1 MPLKATCS
9 SCGKTFGVPDKF
21 AGKRFKCKNCGEPV
35 RAPELET
42 DDDLFDDMDFG
53 GGESV
58 QDELPPKSQ
67 KSGKSKKS
75 KKSKKGGGG
84 GSRIAV
90 IAGAAVAGFF
100 ALLVAVGVI
109 VKIAPLLASMA
120 TPLSWQ
126 EYTTPDGVVTLQ
138 MPGTVKTVKVGM
150 AAPGAQSLG
159 VETRRFACVVV
170 IEPIPAQV
178 RDIPEADMIDALSSA
193 IGMTPGVSNVGGL
206 TFAGKQGVQFDRV
219 VGALHSE
226 ARAFKSG
233 NNFYTVSFAYKGSPD
248 TSVRD
253 KLFNSVR
260 VNETSAAAP

>member
-9 SCGKTFGVPDKF
+9 SCGKTFGVPDRF

-35 RAPELET
+35 KAPELEA

-53 GGESV
+53 GGETV
-58 QDELPPKSQ
+58 QEDLPPKSQ

-75 KKSKKGGGG
+75 KKSKKGGG
-84 GSRIAV
+84 SRIAV
-90 IAGAAVAGFF
+90 IAGASVAGFF
-100 ALLVAVGVI
+100 ALMVAVGVI
-109 VKIAPLLASMA
+109 VKLAPLLASMA

-138 MPGTVKTVKVGM
+138 MPGAVKTVKVGM

-178 RDIPEADMIDALSSA
+178 RDIPEAEMIDALSSA

-206 TFAGKQGVQFDRV
+206 TVAGKQGVQFDRV
-219 VGALHSE
+219 VGELHSE

-233 NNFYTVSFAYKGSPD
+233 NNFYTVTFAYKGSPN

-260 VNETSAAAP
+260 VNETSGAMP